1 MSVYELLLADSDSD
15 AYETLLLQE
24 KVVGRRSPFRGLT

>member
-1 MSVYELLLADSDSD
+1 MSVYELLLADSD

>member
-1 MSVYELLLADSDSD
+1 MSVYGLLLADSD